1 MLLRAVISNCC
12 LSSGES
18 ESIANDYGQQVD
30 NLLLERGGP
39 FGPQHSSEH
48 CAVNILVMVV
58 KLNGVQAEETMYRSL
73 IFATVN

>member
-18 ESIANDYGQQVD
+18 ESIANEYGQQVD

-48 CAVNILVMVV
+48 CAVNILGDGGQVEWGSSRGNHV
-58 KLNGVQAEETMYRSL
+58 
-73 IFATVN
+73 